1 MRLRS
6 LMTRLA
12 ASTVLI
18 AAAIGAQA
26 APSISGRELAVGAS
40 DVQQYLDG
48 SFPRTQDALGGLI
61 ALTMSHPQLS
71 LPAGERLNL
80 GMDVALATA
89 GGNPAK
95 LGTVKLSSGLRYD
108 AQTQGFHL
116 QQPSVDD
123 FTPASQ
129 GGRLDSRTRGLL
141 NAWLSDYAQREPI
154 YKLDPA
160 VAGLLGA
167 LQVQSAQVKNGKLV
181 VTFNQN
187 LGDLV
192 PAGVLGTTSAASRR
206 QRFHHR
212 LAEGRNVIGLAAGD
226 QVAVHHHF
234 RVAPARAGIG
244 QVLLQRRPR
253 GDLVSLRQPAVD
265 QQPGAVADRRH
276 RLAGTG
282 HAADEIQYCFV
293 GAQGVW
299 TDHATGQH
307 QRIETAGVGAIQWL
321 IHGDRITPVLVLPAL
336 DARLLGRR
344 HHAHA
349 RALRFQQVLGLDQFG
364 LLETMRGEDGDL
376 FAA

>member
-26 APSISGRELAVGAS
+26 APSISGRELSVGAS

-129 GGRLDSRTRGLL
+129 GGRLDSRTRALL
-141 NAWLSDYAQREPI
+141 NAALSDYARREPI

-160 VAGLLGA
+160 VAGVLGA

-187 LGDLV
+187 LGNLV
-192 PAGVLGTTSAASRR
+192 PAGVLGK
-206 QRFHHR
+206 
-212 LAEGRNVIGLAAGD
+212 
-226 QVAVHHHF
+226 
-234 RVAPARAGIG
+234 
-244 QVLLQRRPR
+244 
-253 GDLVSLRQPAVD
+253 
-265 QQPGAVADRRH
+265 
-276 RLAGTG
+276 
-282 HAADEIQYCFV
+282 
-293 GAQGVW
+293 
-299 TDHATGQH
+299 
-307 QRIETAGVGAIQWL
+307 
-321 IHGDRITPVLVLPAL
+321 
-336 DARLLGRR
+336 
-344 HHAHA
+344 
-349 RALRFQQVLGLDQFG
+349 
-364 LLETMRGEDGDL
+364 
-376 FAA
+376 

>member
-1 MRLRS
+1 MNRYGRKIPVL
-6 LMTRLA
+6 LGALALVFAGA
-12 ASTVLI
+12 ASAQKI
-18 AAAIGAQA
+18 AGSEIRIGVVTPVTGQGADTGKREAIGAQA
-26 APSISGRELAVGAS
+26 APSISGRELSVGAS

-89 GGNPAK
+89 GGNPSK

-123 FTPASQ
+123 FTPANQ

-187 LGDLV
+187 LGNLV
-192 PAGVLGTTSAASRR
+192 PAGVLGK
-206 QRFHHR
+206 
-212 LAEGRNVIGLAAGD
+212 
-226 QVAVHHHF
+226 
-234 RVAPARAGIG
+234 
-244 QVLLQRRPR
+244 
-253 GDLVSLRQPAVD
+253 
-265 QQPGAVADRRH
+265 
-276 RLAGTG
+276 
-282 HAADEIQYCFV
+282 
-293 GAQGVW
+293 
-299 TDHATGQH
+299 
-307 QRIETAGVGAIQWL
+307 
-321 IHGDRITPVLVLPAL
+321 
-336 DARLLGRR
+336 
-344 HHAHA
+344 
-349 RALRFQQVLGLDQFG
+349 
-364 LLETMRGEDGDL
+364 
-376 FAA
+376 